1 MGLKDCQIILDN
13 AWNTYYAGQTVN
25 GRVEFTFDKPKKVRG
40 MLKFYCSG
48 WKEIKKQCR
57 ISFPYLM
64 KII

>member
-48 WKEIKKQCR
+48 WKEIKKSAGFHFH
-57 ISFPYLM
+57 ILW
-64 KII
+64 K

>member
-48 WKEIKKQCR
+48 WK
-57 ISFPYLM
+57 
-64 KII
+64 